1 VAQAGRAR
9 RIGRKLTVD
18 RITRPIRN
26 PDSATSTGKNT
37 KLKAADLI
45 RVFFSGEREG
55 LRWY

>member
-1 VAQAGRAR
+1 
-9 RIGRKLTVD
+9 VD